1 MQRQS
6 RANVAK
12 LELKEQIAILELTI
26 LFLQQSIGILKLKD
40 DGTEESL
47 EEMFLIRQCTRII
60 SVSQRVE

>member
-47 EEMFLIRQCTRII
+47 EEMFVIRQCTRII